1 MLMVQEKTTAV
12 AMYERGQLDFLDD
25 HSIPALEKD
34 RLSKQR
40 GFKRVPQL
48 RGEYYGFAVDR
59 KPFNDPR
66 VRKAFA
72 MLKAAS
78 RLSGRAVCNGYSH
91 EMPESPRVYHGGYDG
106 LHGRASGR
114 QLPGRSL
121 LRLRRS
127 QNTGVLTMARLNM
140 QPSEGVRNPLVLC
153 SLVFIVFISAAG
165 LLAPWIS
172 PYGAGGFEES
182 RILETPSWAHLMGTD
197 GLGRDLL
204 TRVLYGARV
213 SMAVGIGTAM
223 IALVIGTAYGLASG
237 FTGGNLDHL
246 MMRAVDIFYGLPDML
261 IFILLSLL
269 LGRNIGG
276 LLIALGLVSWV
287 RFARM
292 ARGQMLQA
300 KEFLFVEGARAMPE
314 VRDWRWDATPVR

>member
-1 MLMVQEKTTAV
+1 
-12 AMYERGQLDFLDD
+12 
-25 HSIPALEKD
+25 
-34 RLSKQR
+34 
-40 GFKRVPQL
+40 
-48 RGEYYGFAVDR
+48 
-59 KPFNDPR
+59 
-66 VRKAFA
+66 
-72 MLKAAS
+72 
-78 RLSGRAVCNGYSH
+78 
-91 EMPESPRVYHGGYDG
+91 
-106 LHGRASGR
+106 
-114 QLPGRSL
+114 
-121 LRLRRS
+121 
-127 QNTGVLTMARLNM
+127 MARLNM
-140 QPSEGVRNPLVLC
+140 RTSGGVRNPLVLC
-153 SLVFIVFISAAG
+153 SLAFIVVISAAG

-172 PYGAGGFEES
+172 PYGAGGFEET

-213 SMAVGIGTAM
+213 SLAVGIGTAM

-237 FTGGNLDHL
+237 FRGGNLDHL
-246 MMRAVDIFYGLPDML
+246 MMRVVDIFYGLPDML

-300 KEFLFVEGARAMPE
+300 KEFLFVEGARAMGASRRRIVLRHILPNILGPIIVTLTFSIPAAILAE
-314 VRDWRWDATPVR
+314 STLSFIGLGINDPYNAWGTSWGSLAQDGWRAMRTYPHILFFPAAAIFLTILAFNTLGNAFKDFLDPQGK